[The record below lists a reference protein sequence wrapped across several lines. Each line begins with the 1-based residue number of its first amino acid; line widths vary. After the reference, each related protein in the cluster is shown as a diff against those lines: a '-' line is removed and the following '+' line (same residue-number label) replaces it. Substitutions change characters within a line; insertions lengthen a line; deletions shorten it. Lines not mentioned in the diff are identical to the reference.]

1 MKRPV
6 NTILLVTLLIILPIC
21 GKAQEPNI
29 DSLRAEIQNARNDTL
44 RVVLL
49 SIMAEAYAE
58 ISPDSSYYYGNQ
70 LATLSRTL
78 QFRLNEAEGELR
90 MGYALLNMVNYPRS
104 LQAFLSALAIAE
116 DPESERNVLPWKYLK
131 LTPFNEANM
140 PRLNVLTEIHHLLGI
155 LYGNAN
161 NYSKD
166 IYHEMQA
173 LKITE
178 QTGNLAYM
186 SLIYSAMGRV
196 YLATGRQDSALY
208 CGKKAFELA
217 VESDYKKYLGTILFN
232 LGRTYL
238 AQGDTVMAIKHIKAA
253 LTASIEQGYYRG
265 VVAGN
270 LLLSDLYMRSDY
282 PDSSLYFAREGLAM
296 ANQVNTPDLLRRSY
310 EALTAFYKTAGE
322 SDSTVKYQELVIEMN
337 GQIFNS
343 KQAQQ
348 FENIAFDARQRQQE
362 IRDAEE
368 AVRNRLQK
376 YLLLAGL
383 VVVLLIAIF
392 LWRISRQRQK
402 SNTILQRQKKEIETA
417 MSDLKSTQAQLI
429 QSEKM
434 ASLGELTAGIA
445 HEIQNPLNFVNN
457 FSEVNKEL
465 IDELRE
471 ERKRIDR
478 DFKGEDEILNSIKEN
493 EEKITFH
500 GKRADSI
507 VKGMLKHSRSSSAV
521 KQPTDINMLTDEYFR
536 LAYHGL
542 RAKDKSFNVTMK
554 SDYDESIGEVNVV
567 AQDIGRVI
575 LNLIT
580 NAFYAVSEKKA
591 DKAEV
596 TDDNTYEP
604 TVNVTTRKAKGKVTI
619 EVRDNGNGIPKAA
632 LDKIFQPFF
641 TTKPPGQG
649 TGLGLSMSFDIVK
662 WHGGDLKVG
671 TRAGE
676 GAAFTIEIPLQ

>member
-1 MKRPV
+1 MKIDRYCLFL
-6 NTILLVTLLIILPIC
+6 ILLVISVC
-21 GKAQEPNI
+21 GRAEQPNI
-29 DSLRAEIQNARNDTL
+29 DSLRTEIQNARNDTL
-44 RVVLL
+44 KLVLL
-49 SIMAEAYAE
+49 SIMSEAYAE

-70 LATLSRTL
+70 LAILSRTL
-78 QFRLNEAEGELR
+78 KFRLNEAEGELR

-104 LQAFLSALAIAE
+104 LQAFLSALAVAE
-116 DPESERNVLPWKYLK
+116 DPASERNVLPWKYLK
-131 LTPFNEANM
+131 QTPFNEANM

-173 LKITE
+173 LRITE
-178 QTGNLAYM
+178 QTGNLPYM

-196 YLATGRQDSALY
+196 YLATNRQDSALY
-208 CGKKAFELA
+208 CGKKAYELA
-217 VESDYKKYLGTILFN
+217 VQSGYKKYLGTILFN

-238 AQGDTVMAIKHIKAA
+238 AQGDRVMAIKHMKAA

-270 LLLSDLYMRSDY
+270 LLLSDLYRQSDY
-282 PDSSLYFAREGLAM
+282 PDSSLYFARKGLAM

-310 EALTAFYKTAGE
+310 EALTTFYKAAGE

-348 FENIAFDARQRQQE
+348 FENIDFDAKQRQQE
-362 IRDAEE
+362 IRDAEA
-368 AVRNRLQK
+368 AVQNRLQK

-383 VVVLLIAIF
+383 VVVLLVAIF
-392 LWRISRQRQK
+392 LWRISRHRQK
-402 SNTILQRQKKEIETA
+402 LNTILERQKKEIETA
-417 MSDLKSTQAQLI
+417 LSDLKSTQAQLI

-471 ERKRIDR
+471 ERKKDNRN
-478 DFKGEDEILNSIKEN
+478 FKSEDEILNSIKEN

-521 KQPTDINMLTDEYFR
+521 KQPTDINMLADEYFR

-554 SDYDESIGEVNVV
+554 SDYDESIGDINVV
-567 AQDIGRVI
+567 PQDIGRVI

-580 NAFYAVSEKKA
+580 NAFYAASEKKA
-591 DKAEV
+591 DKAGV
-596 TDDNTYEP
+596 ADDNAYEP

-619 EVRDNGNGIPKAA
+619 EVRDNGNGIPKVA

-662 WHGGDLKVG
+662 WHGGDLKVE
-671 TRAGE
+671 TRDGE
-676 GAAFTIEIPLQ
+676 GAAFTIELPLL